1 MGSSAPKQ
9 TPVVT
14 KTELPAWLEGVTKE
28 NIAIADTISKRP
40 YEAYAGQLQAGFAP
54 EQEAAFRYAQAG
66 VGATQPAFNEAFQ
79 TATESA
85 NYNPLGVNA
94 SQIGYQS
101 VNPYGV
107 NAMGVSAGQT
117 GFERVG
123 AAGVGAQNITA
134 PNFLQGDVSSYMNPY
149 ISNVENAA
157 LSRLEGAT
165 QQAVNRLGDQALSA
179 RAFGGSRQG
188 IAEGVAL
195 GEAARS
201 AGELSANLRSQGYN
215 QAAALLQA
223 DQQRAMQA
231 ALANQQANLA
241 AGTTSAQLA
250 QQAAL
255 ANQAAGIQT
264 GQFNI
269 DRALQAALANQRAG
283 LEAGTTT
290 AQLGQ
295 QAALANQQAGL
306 TASQVNASQAL
317 QAQQLNQAAGLQGA
331 QQRLAAAGMLGNLG
345 TTYQDARQQDA
356 AILESIGQ
364 QRQAMN
370 QAALDEAYARY
381 QEQRNYP
388 IEMLNLRLG
397 ATTATPYGTTTSG
410 SQFVPRGNNLLAGL
424 GAAGSAASG
433 FAALA
438 PLLGFSDE
446 RMKTD
451 IEKVGKDEETGL
463 TMYAYRYKGDPKTYP
478 KVVGPMAQEIEKKY
492 PGQVTEVAGRKAV
505 NLGFGPMRKALNN
518 G

>member
-1 MGSSAPKQ
+1 MGSSSPKAQPVTQ
-9 TPVVT
+9 TT
-14 KTELPAWLEGVTKE
+14 SLPPWLEGVTKE
-28 NIAIADTISKRP
+28 NLAIADQISRRP
-40 YEAYAGQLQAGFAP
+40 YQAYTGQLQAGFTP
-54 EQEAAFRYAQAG
+54 EQEAAFQYAQAG
-66 VGATQPAFNEAFQ
+66 IGATQPVFGQAIN
-79 TATESA
+79 TASQA
-85 NYNPLGVNA
+85 AQYDPMAVNA
-94 SQIGYQS
+94 SQIGYQ
-101 VNPYGV
+101 GV
-107 NAMGVSAGQT
+107 
-117 GFERVG
+117 
-123 AAGVGAQNITA
+123 TA
-134 PNFLQGDVSSYMNPY
+134 PSFLQGNVGAYMNPY
-149 ISNVENAA
+149 IENVENAA
-157 LSRLEGAT
+157 LSRLQGAT
-165 QQAVNRLGDQALSA
+165 QQAVNRIGDQAVQA

-231 ALANQQANLA
+231 Q
-241 AGTTSAQLA
+241 
-250 QQAAL
+250 
-255 ANQAAGIQT
+255 
-264 GQFNI
+264 
-269 DRALQAALANQRAG
+269 
-283 LEAGTTT
+283 
-290 AQLGQ
+290 
-295 QAALANQQAGL
+295 LANQQAGL
-306 TASQVNASQAL
+306 TASQVNAGQAL
-317 QAQQLNQAAGLQGA
+317 QAQLANQTAGLQGS
-331 QQRLAAAGMLGNLG
+331 QQRLAAANQLANLG
-345 TTYQDARQQDA
+345 TNYQQSRQLDA
-356 AILESIGQ
+356 ALLENIGQ

-381 QEQRNYP
+381 QEERNYP

-397 ATTATPYGTTTSG
+397 ATSATPYGTTTSG
-410 SQFVPRGNNLLAGL
+410 TQFVPRGNNLLAGL

-438 PLLGFSDE
+438 PLLGISDE

-451 IEKVGKDEETGL
+451 VEKVGKDEETGL

>member
-1 MGSSAPKQ
+1 MGSSSPKAQPVTQ
-9 TPVVT
+9 TT
-14 KTELPAWLEGVTKE
+14 SLPPWLEGVTKE
-28 NIAIADTISKRP
+28 NLAIADQISRRP
-40 YEAYAGQLQAGFAP
+40 YQAYTGQLQAGFTP
-54 EQEAAFRYAQAG
+54 EQEAAFHYAQAG
-66 VGATQPAFNEAFQ
+66 IGATQPVFGQAIN
-79 TATESA
+79 TASQA
-85 NYNPLGVNA
+85 AQYDPMAVNA
-94 SQIGYQS
+94 SQIGYQ
-101 VNPYGV
+101 GV
-107 NAMGVSAGQT
+107 
-117 GFERVG
+117 
-123 AAGVGAQNITA
+123 TA
-134 PNFLQGDVSSYMNPY
+134 PSFLQGNVGAYMNPY
-149 ISNVENAA
+149 IENVENAA
-157 LSRLEGAT
+157 LSRLQGAT
-165 QQAVNRLGDQALSA
+165 QQAVNRIGDQAVQA

-231 ALANQQANLA
+231 Q
-241 AGTTSAQLA
+241 
-250 QQAAL
+250 
-255 ANQAAGIQT
+255 
-264 GQFNI
+264 
-269 DRALQAALANQRAG
+269 
-283 LEAGTTT
+283 
-290 AQLGQ
+290 
-295 QAALANQQAGL
+295 LANQQAGL
-306 TASQVNASQAL
+306 TASQVNAGQAL
-317 QAQQLNQAAGLQGA
+317 QAQLANQTAGLQGS
-331 QQRLAAAGMLGNLG
+331 QQRLAAANQLANLG
-345 TTYQDARQQDA
+345 TNYQQSRQLDA
-356 AILESIGQ
+356 ALLENIGQ

-381 QEQRNYP
+381 QEERNYP

-397 ATTATPYGTTTSG
+397 ATSATPYGTTTSG
-410 SQFVPRGNNLLAGL
+410 TQFVPRGNNLLAGL

-438 PLLGFSDE
+438 PLLGISDE

-451 IEKVGKDEETGL
+451 VEKVGKDEETGL